1 MRPSPMNQCG
11 KKTSPVFGPARL
23 CGLTAAASSSIL
35 RAVKTQRLSGQIV
48 DLRARRIFPGTVE
61 WAGGRIT
68 RIRAD
73 AGVRERRFIA
83 PGFVDAHI
91 HIESSLLP
99 PAEFARWAVV
109 HGTVATVSDPHE
121 IANVLGVPGIDF
133 MIREGRRS
141 PFKFN
146 FGAPSC
152 VPATTFETAGA
163 ALDAR
168 TVAGLLARPEIKYL
182 SEVMNFP
189 GVLARDGS
197 LMTMIAAAKKHGK
210 PVDGHAPGLRGSLAA
225 RYAAAGITTD
235 HECFTLPEARDK
247 LKARMKI
254 LIREGSAARNFA
266 ALASLLKTHPA
277 QVMFCCDDLHPD
289 LLMRRHLDEHVRRA
303 LRGGA
308 DRFDVL
314 RCASVNPVEHYGLD
328 VGLLRPG
335 DPADFIVFEGWAN
348 LKVRRTYLRGELVAR
363 DGRSLLPRQP
373 VKTPNNFKAKPR
385 RVGDFIVKVG
395 RRVPSPPLGAERSPR
410 PTLHVIEALNGQLIT
425 RHGQAHPR
433 LVAGVIRTD
442 PKRDLLKIAVI
453 NRYAPAAPVAV
464 AFIKGF
470 GLKAGAIA
478 SSVAHDSHNIV
489 AVGADDESLCAA
501 VNLVIKARGGLS
513 VVGRGRRAVLP
524 LPIAGLMSD
533 RDGRAVARR
542 YTQLD
547 AMAKQ
552 LGSRLDAP
560 FMTLSFMALLVIPD
574 LKLSDRGLFSAAS
587 WGFVPLQPPN

>member
-1 MRPSPMNQCG
+1 M
-11 KKTSPVFGPARL
+11 
-23 CGLTAAASSSIL
+23 
-35 RAVKTQRLSGQIV
+35 KTQRLSGQIV
-48 DLRARRIFPGTVE
+48 DLRTRRIYPGVVE

-68 RIRAD
+68 RIAAD
-73 AGVRERRFIA
+73 VGVRERQFIA

-121 IANVLGVPGIDF
+121 IANVLGVRGVDF

-152 VPATTFETAGA
+152 VPATAFETAGA

-168 TVAGLLARPEIKYL
+168 TVARLLARPEIKYL

-189 GVLARDGS
+189 GVLARDAS
-197 LMTMIAAAKKHGK
+197 LLAMLAAAKKHGK
-210 PVDGHAPGLRGSLAA
+210 PVDGHAPGLRGKTAA

-235 HECFTLPEARDK
+235 HECFTLPEALDK
-247 LKARMKI
+247 LKAQMKI

-266 ALASLLKTHPA
+266 ALAPLVKSHPA
-277 QVMFCCDDLHPD
+277 EVMFCCDDLHPD
-289 LLMRRHLDEHVRRA
+289 LLMVRHLDEHVRRA

-314 RCASVNPVEHYGLD
+314 RCASVNPVEHYGLE
-328 VGLLRPG
+328 VGQLRVG
-335 DPADFIVFEGWAN
+335 DPADFIVFEGWEN

-373 VKTPNNFKAKPR
+373 AKTPNHFKARPR
-385 RVGDFIVKVG
+385 RVGDFACRVG
-395 RRVPSPPLGAERSPR
+395 VGFHTDAMSPMWKSETTFGGISDPALQ
-410 PTLHVIEALNGQLIT
+410 LNVIEALNGQLIT
-425 RHGQAHPR
+425 RHGREAPCIVQ
-433 LVAGVIRTD
+433 GVMGAD
-442 PKRDLLKIAVI
+442 VKRDLLKIAVI

-464 AFIKGF
+464 AMIKGF
-470 GLKAGAIA
+470 GLRVGAIA

-489 AVGADDESLCAA
+489 VVGVDDASLCAA
-501 VNLVIKARGGLS
+501 ANLVIKARGGLS

-533 RDGRAVARR
+533 RDGRLVARR

-547 AMAKQ
+547 RMAKA
-552 LGSRLDAP
+552 LGSKLDAP

-587 WGFVPLQPPN
+587 WGFVPLQSPA